1 MTRASMMTTLIAL
14 LLSAG
19 SLLIYEFMSFRD
31 AWVADL
37 RGQADLIAHST
48 AAAIVFNDPKAAREN
63 LALLKQTPRVRA
75 AAIFQ
80 ANGLPFATFVAD
92 PAASVPARL
101 DRQLLAAGSRFIGS
115 TLETAYPIEQDGE
128 TIGNVYLQAEHDVWA
143 RAATYAAI
151 LVVVTAASL
160 ALAYIVFG
168 RLQQVVTEPLT
179 RMTRVA
185 QEVMERRDWT
195 LRAPSSTNRD
205 IDVLVQA
212 FNGMLA
218 EVGSRT
224 GELEREMVVRQ
235 QAEAELRLLDRKKD
249 EFLATLAHELR
260 NPLAP
265 MTNAVALVRRP
276 GADSAVRDKAISILD
291 RQLRHM
297 VRLIDDLLD
306 VSRVATGKL
315 SLHMENVDLI
325 AILRAAVEL
334 AEPAAAARQLQ
345 LSSRWPAVA
354 CPMVGD
360 SARLLQVFS
369 NLLNNACRYTPPG
382 GRIDVEAE
390 AHEGS
395 VEVTVRDTGVGIDP
409 AMQHRIFDLFEQAD
423 KSLERGNAGLGIGLT
438 LARQLVQLHGGE
450 IEARSEGIGRG
461 SRFVVRLPRAQASA
475 APVARATPAPA
486 ASAGAMRVVLADDNV
501 DFAESLQTIL
511 EMHGHRVVV
520 VNDGDAALAAVR
532 HERPDVAVLDIG
544 MPGLNGYEV
553 ARRLRA
559 DPMLAPT
566 PLMLIAVTGWGQAA
580 DKRAAADAGFDQH
593 LLKPLDPDDLLD
605 LLAALPPRQPTGQG
619 HADADRGA
627 RRGRAKALRK
637 RARGRARS
645 RPS

>member
-1 MTRASMMTTLIAL
+1 
-14 LLSAG
+14 
-19 SLLIYEFMSFRD
+19 
-31 AWVADL
+31 
-37 RGQADLIAHST
+37 
-48 AAAIVFNDPKAAREN
+48 
-63 LALLKQTPRVRA
+63 
-75 AAIFQ
+75 
-80 ANGLPFATFVAD
+80 
-92 PAASVPARL
+92 
-101 DRQLLAAGSRFIGS
+101 
-115 TLETAYPIEQDGE
+115 
-128 TIGNVYLQAEHDVWA
+128 
-143 RAATYAAI
+143 
-151 LVVVTAASL
+151 
-160 ALAYIVFG
+160 
-168 RLQQVVTEPLT
+168 
-179 RMTRVA
+179 
-185 QEVMERRDWT
+185 
-195 LRAPSSTNRD
+195 
-205 IDVLVQA
+205 
-212 FNGMLA
+212 
-218 EVGSRT
+218 
-224 GELEREMVVRQ
+224 MVVRQ
-235 QAEAELRLLDRKKD
+235 QAEADLRLLDRKKD

-276 GADSAVRDKAISILD
+276 GADSGVRDKAISILD

-345 LSSRWPAVA
+345 LTSRWPEVA

-438 LARQLVQLHGGE
+438 LARQLVHLHGGE

-461 SRFVVRLPRAQASA
+461 SRFVVRLPRTQASA
-475 APVARATPAPA
+475 APGARATLAPA
-486 ASAGAMRVVLADDNV
+486 ASAGTMRVVLADDNV

-511 EMHGHRVVV
+511 EMHGHQVVV

-532 HERPDVAVLDIG
+532 HQRPDVAVLDIG

-559 DPMLAPT
+559 DAATT
-566 PLMLIAVTGWGQAA
+566 PDSLTLIAVTGWGQAA
-580 DKRAAADAGFDQH
+580 DKQAAADAGFDQH
-593 LLKPLDPDDLLD
+593 MLKPLNPNDLLD

-627 RRGRAKALRK
+627 RRGRAKALRR

>member
-1 MTRASMMTTLIAL
+1 MLTTLVAL

-19 SLLIYEFMSFRD
+19 SLLVYEFYSFRD

-37 RGQADLIAHST
+37 RTQAELIARST
-48 AAAIVFNDPKAAREN
+48 EAAVVFNDAKAAREN
-63 LALLKQTPRVRA
+63 LALLKHQPRVRA

-80 ANGLPFATFVAD
+80 ANGVRFAGF
-92 PAASVPARL
+92 AAGAAEPPARA
-101 DRQLLAAGSRFIGS
+101 DRQLLARGSRFVGS
-115 TLETAYPIEQDGE
+115 TLEVSYPIERDGE
-128 TIGNVYLQAEHDVWA
+128 LVGSVWLQAEHDVWS

-151 LVVVTAASL
+151 LLAVTAGSL
-160 ALAYIVFG
+160 ALAFAVFG
-168 RLQQVVTEPLT
+168 RLQRVVTEPLA
-179 RMTRVA
+179 RMTGVA
-185 QEVMERRDWT
+185 QEVIERRDWS
-195 LRAPSSTNRD
+195 LRAPGSANRD
-205 IDVLVQA
+205 IGVLVEA

-218 EVGSRT
+218 EVEART
-224 GELEREMVVRQ
+224 GELEREMVVRE
-235 QAEAELRLLDRKKD
+235 QAEAELRVVDRKKD

-276 GADSAVRDKAISILD
+276 GADGESRDKALSILD

-315 SLHMENVDLI
+315 SLHMENVDLV
-325 AILRAAVEL
+325 AVLRAAVEL
-334 AEPAAAARQLQ
+334 AEPAAAARRLT
-345 LSSRWPAVA
+345 LTGRWPSVP

-382 GRIDVEAE
+382 GRIEVEAE
-390 AHEGS
+390 ARPGD
-395 VEVTVRDTGVGIDP
+395 VEVTVRDTGVGIEP
-409 AMQHRIFDLFEQAD
+409 AMRDRIFDLFEQAD

-461 SRFVVRLPRAQASA
+461 SAFVVRLPRAQALA
-475 APVARATPAPA
+475 GVVARPPLSLA
-486 ASAGAMRVVLADDNV
+486 AAGALRLVLADDNV
-501 DFAESLQTIL
+501 DFADSLQTIL

-520 VNDGDAALAAVR
+520 VNDGEAAVEAVREQHPDAAI
-532 HERPDVAVLDIG
+532 LDIG

-559 DPMLAPT
+559 DAATAAT
-566 PLMLIAVTGWGQAA
+566 PLIAVTGWGQSA
-580 DKRAAADAGFDQH
+580 DKQAAADAGFDRH
-593 LLKPLDPDDLLD
+593 LLKPLNPDDLLQV
-605 LLAALPPRQPTGQG
+605 LAALPPRPEGG
-619 HADADRGA
+619 GIDGA
-627 RRGRAKALRK
+627 RAEENR
-637 RARGRARS
+637 
-645 RPS
+645 